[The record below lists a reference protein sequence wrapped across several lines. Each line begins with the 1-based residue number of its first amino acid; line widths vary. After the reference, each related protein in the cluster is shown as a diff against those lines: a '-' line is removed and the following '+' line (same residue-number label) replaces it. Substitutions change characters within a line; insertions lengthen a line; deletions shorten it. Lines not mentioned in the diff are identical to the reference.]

1 MHALVETVATLT
13 VGEAQSL
20 YNLSMFPLFGQGVE
34 ERGYL
39 TLDSALATGSLTITE
54 LQRPSVPTLR
64 VTNELIEAVLL
75 LDGEEL
81 VGAQQDRV
89 ANLTILI
96 PAGSTLEI
104 PVSCV
109 EAGRWDM
116 ESPLF
121 RSSPRAHYARGRALR
136 HESVSY
142 AMSDSRGASRRS
154 EQQAVWYD
162 IASKFL
168 ALDVDAPTM
177 AERDAFERYE
187 PTIREYVDGLRPQD
201 GQTGACFAIDGSV
214 RGLDLFDSATT
225 LRELLPK
232 LVRSYALDAI
242 ETVRGDAKP
251 PERAA
256 AVAFVRSIEE
266 AEVQKYEAIGEGEDL
281 RFESPLL
288 TGGALYARERII
300 HLCAFAR
307 AARDSGADM
316 LRSSRR
322 AELRRPR

>member
-1 MHALVETVATLT
+1 MHALMETVATLT
-13 VGEAQSL
+13 VGEAQTL

-39 TLDSALATGSLTITE
+39 TLDSALATGGLTIRE
-54 LQRPSVPTLR
+54 LQTPSVPTLR
-64 VTNELIEAVLL
+64 VTNQLMEAVLL

-96 PAGSTLEI
+96 PAGSTIEI

-109 EAGRWDM
+109 EAGRWHM
-116 ESPLF
+116 QSPSF

-136 HESVSY
+136 HESVTY
-142 AMSDSRGASRRS
+142 AMLGSRGASRQS
-154 EQQAVWYD
+154 EQQAVWHD
-162 IASKFL
+162 IVSKFR
-168 ALDVDAPTM
+168 ALNVDAPTM
-177 AERDAFERYE
+177 AQRDAFERYE
-187 PTIREYVDGLRPQD
+187 PTIREYVDGLHPQD

-214 RGLDLFDSATT
+214 RGFDLFDSATT

-232 LVRSYALDAI
+232 LVSSYALDAI
-242 ETVRGDAKP
+242 ETVREDAKP

-256 AVAFVRSIEE
+256 AVAFVRSVED
-266 AEVQKYEAIGEGEDL
+266 AEVQKYEALGEGEDL
-281 RFESPLL
+281 RFENPIL
-288 TGGALYARERII
+288 TGGALYARKRII

-307 AARDSGADM
+307 GASNSRTDM
-316 LRSSRR
+316 LRSTRR
-322 AELRRPR
+322 AEHRRPR